1 MKREFGI
8 YPDALSFVRHSYSY
22 NNLSSHKF
30 QIHLHGKVLC
40 KVTQIYLSGIRFG
53 CRHLRDLLLIIGI
66 MPLQVKPLLKIS
78 PA

>member
-30 QIHLHGKVLC
+30 QIRLHGKVLC
-40 KVTQIYLSGIRFG
+40 KVTQIYLFEIRFG